1 MQCTGRIVNDLKSP
15 MPNAYL
21 HWDPGYGEGIDYIT
35 ISGATDEQGR
45 FKYQEVCPI
54 GNLKLFVT
62 SSLSANVY
70 APLLPPFAYGS
81 KLYRQIKP
89 LSIVK
94 NEKSDLNLG
103 DVPVQIYY
111 SAVGISFLNEAGAPL
126 MTTKDGWDQVR
137 LRIRDKNRKIM
148 SENTLTSDWVE
159 KAVRLQSSSI
169 AMQLPV
175 GEWSIELA
183 LDPKKDKWLKP
194 DKSLIIQ
201 RSESGMEITLRMSSN
216 TAAK

>member
-1 MQCTGRIVNDLKSP
+1 MI
-15 MPNAYL
+15 NAYL
-21 HWDPGYGEGIDYIT
+21 YWDPGYGGGIDYIT

-45 FKYQEVCPI
+45 FKYQEVCSI
-54 GNLKLFVT
+54 GNLKFFVT
-62 SSLSANVY
+62 SGLSANVY

-81 KLYRQIKP
+81 QLFRQIKP

-94 NEKSDLNLG
+94 NEKSDLDLG
-103 DVPVQIYY
+103 DVPVQIYF
-111 SAVGISFLNEAGAPL
+111 SAVSIIFLDEAGAPL
-126 MTTKDGWDQVR
+126 MTTKDGWNRVR

-148 SENTLTSDWVE
+148 SENTLPSDWVK
-159 KAVRLQSSSI
+159 KAARLQSSSI

-175 GEWSIELA
+175 GEWSLELS

-201 RSESGMEITLRMSSN
+201 KSESGMEITLRMSSN